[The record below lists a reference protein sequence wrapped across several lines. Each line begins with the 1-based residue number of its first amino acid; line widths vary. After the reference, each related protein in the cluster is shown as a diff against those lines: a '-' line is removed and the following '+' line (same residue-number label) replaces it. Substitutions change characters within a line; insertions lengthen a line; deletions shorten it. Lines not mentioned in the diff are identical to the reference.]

1 MPQAFYI
8 LYGALLTVAASLAL
22 GQLLLRALGVRFR
35 RQEQPLFALAA
46 GSACLSQLVFV
57 AATAGVARKGVFQTA
72 GLLLVGAALWR
83 GWFRRPAEPLA
94 PLPPFWKRLGLALAL
109 PFAVLYFF
117 NAMAPEMSPDG
128 STYHLGL
135 VARYLRSRGFE
146 PITTNMYANL
156 SQGIEMLYLFA
167 FSIGRHSAA
176 ALVHFAFLVALPLSM
191 VAYARR
197 FGLGPAGV
205 VAALFTF
212 LSPVVGQDGTTAY
225 IDVATAW
232 LLFTVFHLV
241 QIWDQERDPRLLPL
255 IGLTAGFC
263 YAAKYTAFVGGVYA
277 VAFLGWK
284 LWRERRPLLRP
295 LAAVVLC
302 AAIPVTPWIAKNW
315 IWLNN
320 PFSPFFNRWFP
331 NPYIHI
337 SFEQEYAHH
346 MRNYIGL
353 KSHWE
358 IPLEVTVRGA
368 VLCGLLGPLFLL
380 SPLALAALREPA
392 GRRVLAAGFLFGLPY
407 AANIGTRFLIPAV
420 PLISLALATVLTRR
434 RTLAVAVV
442 AAHAVLSWPDIVS
455 LYSDPNAWRLVKIP
469 VRQAL
474 RLESEESWLTRK
486 SPYYPIAR
494 MIEDST
500 PPGARVLSFNQVPE
514 AYTSREILVVYQSA
528 FNAVLGDTLWHAI
541 IPEYP
546 PQRQLTFRFEPL
558 ELTAVRVVQTN
569 HGGPDHFSV
578 GEMRLFLGE
587 RELSRRPLWRLRA
600 RPKPWDVQLAFDN
613 SPATR
618 WRSWQALEPGMFLE
632 VEFTRPERL
641 DRVTLECSRD
651 QYRTRLRLEG
661 RLPSGQWRLLG
672 DRPEEA
678 ELPPP
683 IGLRRA
689 AAHELKR
696 RGVHY
701 LLIWDGDFGA
711 EDFRKNAVVWGAT
724 FLVERNGARLYRLD

>member
-8 LYGALLTVAASLAL
+8 LYGAALTVAAALAL
-22 GQLLLRALGVRFR
+22 GQLLLRALGLRFY

-46 GSACLSQLVFV
+46 GFACLSQLVLV
-57 AATAGVARKGVFQTA
+57 AATLGLARKGVFQTA
-72 GLLLVGAALWR
+72 GLLVVALALWR
-83 GWFRRPAEPLA
+83 RRFTAPRESLPA
-94 PLPPFWKRLGLALAL
+94 LPVYWRRFGLALAF
-109 PFAVLYFF
+109 PFTVLYFF

-135 VARYLRSRGFE
+135 VARYLRNRGFE

-176 ALVHFAFLVALPLSM
+176 ALVHFASLVALPLSM

-197 FGLGPAGV
+197 FGFGAAGV
-205 VAALFTF
+205 LAALFTF

-225 IDVATAW
+225 IDVAAAW
-232 LLFTVFHLV
+232 ILFTVFHLV
-241 QIWDQERDPRLLPL
+241 QIWDQERNPRLLPL
-255 IGLTAGFC
+255 IGLLAGFC

-277 VAFLGWK
+277 LGFVVWK
-284 LWRERRPLLRP
+284 LWRDRRPLLRP
-295 LAAVVLC
+295 AATVILC
-302 AAIPVTPWIAKNW
+302 AAIPVIPWIARNW

-331 NPYIHI
+331 NPYIHV

-353 KSHWE
+353 RSHWE

-380 SPLALAALREPA
+380 SPLALAALRETA
-392 GRRVLAAGFLFGLPY
+392 GRRLLAAAALFGLPY

-420 PLISLALATVLTRR
+420 PPLSLAMALVFARR
-434 RTLAVAVV
+434 SSLAVA
-442 AAHAVLSWPDIVS
+442 AGATHAILSWPDVVS
-455 LYSDPNAWRLVKIP
+455 LYCHPNAWRLVKIP

-500 PPGARVLSFNQVPE
+500 PPGARVLTFNQVPE
-514 AYTSREILVVYQSA
+514 AYTTREILVVYQSA
-528 FNAVLGDTLWHAI
+528 FNAVLGDMLWHAI

-546 PQRQLTFRFEPL
+546 PQRQLTFRFDAL
-558 ELTAVRVVQTN
+558 ELSAVRVVQTER
-569 HGGPDHFSV
+569 GGPDHFSV
-578 GEMRLFLGE
+578 GEMRVFLGE
-587 RELSRRPLWRLRA
+587 RELARRPLWRLRA
-600 RPKPWDVQLAFDN
+600 WPKPWDVQLAFDN
-613 SPATR
+613 SAATR
-618 WRSWQALEPGMFLE
+618 WRSWQALEPGMFVE
-632 VEFTRPERL
+632 VVFPRPQRL
-641 DRVTLECSRD
+641 DRVVLECSRD

-661 RLPSGQWRLLG
+661 RLPSGQWRVLSEQ
-672 DRPEEA
+672 PQEA

-689 AAHELKR
+689 AVHELKR

-701 LLIWDGDFGA
+701 LLIWDEDFGA
-711 EDFRKNAVVWGAT
+711 EDFRRNAVVWGVT
-724 FLVERNGARLYRLD
+724 FLGERNGARLYRLD

>member
-8 LYGALLTVAASLAL
+8 LYGALLTVAVSLVL
-22 GQLLLRALGVRFR
+22 GQLLLRALGLRFP
-35 RQEQPLFALAA
+35 RQEQPLFAFAA
-46 GSACLSQLVFV
+46 GAACLSQLVFV
-57 AATAGVARKGVFQTA
+57 AATVGVARKGVFQTA
-72 GLLLVGAALWR
+72 GLLLVALALWR
-83 GWFRRPAEPLA
+83 GWFALPALC
-94 PLPPFWKRLGLALAL
+94 LPALPVFWKRVGLALAL
-109 PFAVLYFF
+109 PFVVLYFF

-135 VARYLRSRGFE
+135 VARYLRRHGFE

-176 ALVHFAFLVALPLSM
+176 ALLHFACLVALPLSM
-191 VAYARR
+191 IAYARR
-197 FGLGPAGV
+197 FGFAPAGV

-232 LLFTVFHLV
+232 LMFTVFHLA
-241 QIWDQERDPRLLPL
+241 QIWDRERNPRILPL
-255 IGLTAGFC
+255 IGLLAGFC
-263 YAAKYTAFVGGVYA
+263 YAAKYTAVAAGVYA
-277 VAFLGWK
+277 LAFLGWR
-284 LWRERRPLLRP
+284 LRRQPRALPRT
-295 LAAVVLC
+295 LATVALC
-302 AAIPVTPWIAKNW
+302 AAIPVIPWVAKNW
-315 IWLNN
+315 IWLGN
-320 PFSPFFNRWFP
+320 PFSPFFNRLFP
-331 NPYIHI
+331 NPYIHV

-346 MRNYIGL
+346 MRNYVGL

-380 SPLALAALREPA
+380 SPIALLSLRDPNGRRLLAAA
-392 GRRVLAAGFLFGLPY
+392 FLFGLPY
-407 AANIGTRFLIPAV
+407 AANIGTRFLIPAL
-420 PLISLALATVLTRR
+420 PLLSLAMAMVFARLRALAVALALA
-434 RTLAVAVV
+434 
-442 AAHAVLSWPDIVS
+442 HAILSWPDAVS

-469 VRQAL
+469 LRQAL

-486 SPYYPIAR
+486 NPYYPIAR

-514 AYTSREILVVYQSA
+514 AYTTREILVVYQSA
-528 FNAVLGDTLWHAI
+528 FNAVLGDILWHAI

-546 PQRQLTFRFEPL
+546 PQRQLTFRFDPQ
-558 ELTAVRVVQTN
+558 ELGAVRLVQTN
-569 HGGPDHFSV
+569 RGGPDHFSV
-578 GEMRLFLGE
+578 GELRLFLGE
-587 RELSRRPLWRLRA
+587 RELPRRPLWRLRA
-600 RPKPWDVQLAFDN
+600 RPKPWDVQMAFDN

-618 WRSWQALEPGMFLE
+618 WRSWQTLEPGMFVE
-632 VEFTRPERL
+632 VELPRAERL
-641 DRVTLECSRD
+641 DRVVVECSRD

-661 RLPSGQWRLLG
+661 RPPSGQWRVL
-672 DRPEEA
+672 DDQPQEA

-689 AAHELKR
+689 AASELKR

-701 LLIWDGDFGA
+701 VLIWDQDFGA
-711 EDFRKNAVVWGAT
+711 EDFRKNAVLWGAT
-724 FLVERNGARLYRLD
+724 FLGERNGARLYRLD

>member
-8 LYGALLTVAASLAL
+8 LYGALLTVATSLAL
-22 GQLLLRALGVRFR
+22 GHLLLRALGLRLR
-35 RQEQPLFALAA
+35 RQEQPLVALAA
-46 GSACLSQLVFV
+46 GAACLSQLVFV
-57 AATAGVARKGVFQTA
+57 AATLGLARKGVFQTA
-72 GLLLVGAALWR
+72 GLLLVALALWR
-83 GWFRRPAEPLA
+83 RWFATHDESLP
-94 PLPPFWKRLGLALAL
+94 PLPVFWKRLGLALAF
-109 PFAVLYFF
+109 PFLVLYFF

-128 STYHLGL
+128 SAYHLGL
-135 VARYLRSRGFE
+135 VARYLRRHGFE
-146 PITTNMYANL
+146 PIATNMYANL

-197 FGLGPAGV
+197 FGFPVAGI

-232 LLFTVFHLV
+232 VLFMVFYLV
-241 QIWDQERDPRLLPL
+241 QIWDQERNPRLLPL
-255 IGLTAGFC
+255 IGLLAGFC

-277 VAFLGWK
+277 LGFLGWK

-295 LAAVVLC
+295 LVTVILC
-302 AAIPVTPWIAKNW
+302 AAVPVIPWVAKNW
-315 IWLNN
+315 IWLGN
-320 PFSPFFNRWFP
+320 PFSPFFNRLFP
-331 NPYIHI
+331 NPYIHV

-353 KSHWE
+353 ASHWE

-380 SPLALAALREPA
+380 SPLALASLRETA
-392 GRRVLAAGFLFGLPY
+392 GRRLLATGALFGLPY

-420 PLISLALATVLTRR
+420 PLLALAMALVFARR
-434 RTLAVAVV
+434 RALALSLVV
-442 AAHAVLSWPDIVS
+442 AHAILSWPDVVS
-455 LYSDPNAWRLVKIP
+455 LYCHPNAWRLVKIP
-469 VRQAL
+469 ARQAL
-474 RLESEESWLTRK
+474 RLETEESWLTRK
-486 SPYYPIAR
+486 NPYYPIAR
-494 MIEDST
+494 MVEDST
-500 PPGARVLSFNQVPE
+500 PPGARVLTFNQVPE
-514 AYTSREILVVYQSA
+514 AYTTREILVVYQSA
-528 FNAVLGDTLWHAI
+528 FSAVLGDILWHAI

-546 PQRQLTFRFEPL
+546 PQRQLTFRFDPA

-569 HGGPDHFSV
+569 RGGPDHFSV
-578 GEMRLFLGE
+578 GEMRLFSGE
-587 RELSRRPLWRLRA
+587 RELARRPLWRLRA
-600 RPKPWDVQLAFDN
+600 WPKPWDVQLAFDN

-618 WRSWQALEPGMFLE
+618 WRSWETLEPGMFLE
-632 VEFTRPERL
+632 VEFPRPQLL
-641 DRVTLECSRD
+641 DRVVLECSRD

-661 RLPSGQWRLLG
+661 RLPSGQWRVLG
-672 DRPEEA
+672 DRPEVA

-689 AAHELKR
+689 AAFELKR
-696 RGVHY
+696 RGVRY
-701 LLIWDGDFGA
+701 VLIWDEDFGA
-711 EDFRKNAVVWGAT
+711 EDFRKNAVLWGAT
-724 FLVERNGARLYRLD
+724 FLGERNGARLYRLD